1 MPWTLFPRENDK
13 LSRKILLGA
22 GIAAGTLTALSVW
35 NTRRFI
41 WKPQS
46 LGPTA
51 YDVEVQKLPVR
62 AGEHTLYGELL
73 LPKGKSGPLPTVI
86 CCSGFGTSFRFC
98 KKTIGMCLAMSG
110 FAAYCFDF
118 YGGCQGSKSGG
129 SMLEMS
135 IFTER
140 DDLSAVIG
148 HVKTLDMVD
157 QENLFLLGE
166 SQGGCVA
173 GITASCRRDDVRAMV
188 QYYPAFCIPDDAR
201 KRFTSVSE
209 IPETYKVF
217 NRKIGR
223 VYAEKLLDFDVWRE
237 IAPYDRPVL
246 IIHGG
251 ADRVVD
257 VSYGR
262 RAAEVYADARFVCLP
277 GEDHSFS
284 GKGKLR
290 AAKLAFDF
298 LTAHLTHSAAAE

>member
-1 MPWTLFPRENDK
+1 ME
-13 LSRKILLGA
+13 I
-22 GIAAGTLTALSVW
+22 
-35 NTRRFI
+35 
-41 WKPQS
+41 
-46 LGPTA
+46 
-51 YDVEVQKLPVR
+51 QKLPIQ

-86 CCSGFGTSFRFC
+86 CCPGFGASFQFC

-118 YGGCQGSKSGG
+118 YGGCKGSKSGG
-129 SMLEMS
+129 TMLEMS

-140 DDLSAVIG
+140 DDLSAVIE
-148 HVKTLDMVD
+148 HLKTLDVVD

-166 SQGGCVA
+166 SQGGCVV
-173 GITASCRRDDVRAMV
+173 GITAPRHRDDIRAMV

-201 KRFTSVSE
+201 KRFASAAE

-223 VYAEKLLDFDVWRE
+223 VYAEKLLDFDIYQE

-246 IIHGG
+246 IIHGD
-251 ADRVVD
+251 ADKVVD

-262 RAAEVYADARFVCLP
+262 RAAEVYANAQFVCLP

-284 GKGKLR
+284 GKGKLK
-290 AAKLAFDF
+290 AAKKAFDF
-298 LTAHLTHSAAAE
+298 FTAHLTGSADAK